1 MLSVKKILCP
11 TDFSEPSYEAVK
23 AANELA
29 LHFSAEVV
37 LVHVINPIHFIPD
50 PGMGGYVPTYDT
62 GMETRAKKQFQD
74 VVQEKLSEEVKS
86 YTIIAHGNP
95 ADEIVRTA
103 ANENADIIV
112 IATHGLTGWRHLVFG
127 SVAERVV
134 QHAPC
139 VVLTVPAKE
148 KEDKSLKH
156 VA

>member
-1 MLSVKKILCP
+1 MLPINKILCP

-23 AANELA
+23 TANELA

-37 LVHVINPIHFIPD
+37 LVHVINPIHYIPD
-50 PGMGGYVPTYDT
+50 AGPGMGSYIPIYET
-62 GMETRAKKQFQD
+62 GMETRAKKQFSD

-86 YTIIAHGNP
+86 CTIVARGNP

-103 ANENADIIV
+103 ADENADIIV

-139 VVLTVPAKE
+139 AVLTVSAKE
-148 KEDKSLKH
+148 KESE
-156 VA
+156 

>member
-1 MLSVKKILCP
+1 MLPIKKILCP

-50 PGMGGYVPTYDT
+50 PSMGAYIPTYET
-62 GMETRAKKQFQD
+62 GMEARAKKQFRD
-74 VVQEKLSEEVKS
+74 VVQERLSEEVKS
-86 YTIIAHGNP
+86 CTIVAHGNP

-103 ANENADIIV
+103 ADENADIIV

-139 VVLTVPAKE
+139 AVLTVSMQD
-148 KEDKSLKH
+148 KEDKPLKH
-156 VA
+156 VT